1 MKRHKQR
8 ARVLK
13 YGVRQ
18 YIYDV
23 DIGSIMKKEKKRKR
37 NEKQM
42 KREETTPDADNSTQH
57 TNRSDYSTTLRKM
70 INDTIE

>member
-23 DIGSIMKKEKKRKR
+23 DIGSIMKKEKERKR
-37 NEKQM
+37 NEKKM
-42 KREETTPDADNSTQH
+42 KRDEAKPPTQIIVH
-57 TNRSDYSTTLRKM
+57 NIQIGQIIQQPSEK
-70 INDTIE
+70 